1 MDETILNSVIEITNK
16 RDTDSLELSMTLAL
30 VEQVECLR
38 VVIYKRLNIKNNL
51 TIRSNVEVIVDKEKS
66 KHEWLKPKVINTISA
81 ELKSC
86 FEFSC
91 PIHNKLENEDEENW
105 HPIAIE
111 QTTEAVIYIHSKKLS
126 REQQVLLN
134 GFCRIY
140 ENYLSILKESEC
152 DKLTGL
158 FNRQTFEK
166 KVQRFIEKKSKKQR
180 EDPFSEN
187 RRDNVQKSHTWLAI
201 IDIDHFKQVNDK
213 FGHVCGDE
221 VLLAFAQLMKNLFR
235 KEDLLFRFGGE
246 EFILVMEAAT
256 PQMLHN
262 KLNEFRSTVANHPF
276 PFVETLTASIGFT
289 LLDPNM
295 FISSTIDK
303 ADKALY
309 YAKDNGRDSVH
320 YFEELIVQKLLKGD
334 EPGMNSPI
342 ELF

>member
-1 MDETILNSVIEITNK
+1 MNETILSSVIEITNK

-30 VEQVECLR
+30 VEQIECLQL
-38 VVIYKRLNIKNNL
+38 VIYKRLNINNDL
-51 TIRSNVEVIVDKEKS
+51 TIRSNVDLIVDKEKS
-66 KHEWLKPKVINTISA
+66 KYEWLEPKLINTISP

-91 PIHNKLENEDEENW
+91 PIHNKLTNEDEESW
-105 HPIAIE
+105 YPIVINQA
-111 QTTEAVIYIHSKKLS
+111 TEAVIYINSKKLS

-158 FNRQTFEK
+158 FNRQTFER
-166 KVQRFIEKKSKKQR
+166 KVQRFIDKKSKKQH
-180 EDPFSEN
+180 EEPISEN
-187 RRDNVQKSHTWLAI
+187 RRDVVRNMNSWLAM

-221 VLLAFAQLMKNLFR
+221 VLLAFAQLMKKLFR

-246 EFILVMEAAT
+246 EFIIVMEAAT
-256 PQMLHN
+256 PQMLHD

-309 YAKDNGRDSVH
+309 YAKDNGRNSVH
-320 YFEELIVQKLLKGD
+320 YFEDLIDQELLKGE
-334 EPGMNSPI
+334 EPGINSPI

>member
-1 MDETILNSVIEITNK
+1 MNETILNSVIEITNK
-16 RDTDSLELSMTLAL
+16 RDTDSLELSMTLTL

-38 VVIYKRLNIKNNL
+38 LVIYKRLNIKNNL
-51 TIRSNVEVIVDKEKS
+51 TIRSNVDLIVDKEKS
-66 KHEWLKPKVINTISA
+66 KYEWLEPKLINTISP

-86 FEFSC
+86 FDFSC
-91 PIHNKLENEDEENW
+91 PIHNKIANEDEESW
-105 HPIAIE
+105 HPIVID
-111 QTTEAVIYIHSKKLS
+111 QTVEAVIYIHSKKMS
-126 REQQVLLN
+126 REQQVLIN

-158 FNRQTFEK
+158 FNRQTFET
-166 KVQRFIEKKSKKQR
+166 KVQRFIDKKSKKQH
-180 EDPFSEN
+180 EDPISEN
-187 RRDNVQKSHTWLAI
+187 RRDLVKSLNTWLAI
-201 IDIDHFKQVNDK
+201 IDIDHFKQVNDT

-221 VLLAFAQLMKNLFR
+221 VLLAFAQLLKNLFR

-246 EFILVMEAAT
+246 EFIIVMEAAT

-262 KLNEFRSTVANHPF
+262 KLNEFRNTVANHPF
-276 PFVETLTASIGFT
+276 PFVESLTASIGFT

-295 FISSTIDK
+295 YISSIIDK

-309 YAKDNGRDSVH
+309 YAKDNGRNSVH
-320 YFEELIVQKLLKGD
+320 YFEDLIDLKLLKGE
-334 EPGMNSPI
+334 EPGINSPI